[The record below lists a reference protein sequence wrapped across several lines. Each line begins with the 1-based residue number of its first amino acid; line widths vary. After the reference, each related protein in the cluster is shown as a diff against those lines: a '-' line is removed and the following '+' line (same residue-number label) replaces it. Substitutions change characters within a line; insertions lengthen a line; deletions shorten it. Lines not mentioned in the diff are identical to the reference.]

1 MASECPSD
9 GTPDGVRLQV
19 HAQHARGPFDA
30 APPSSFFDDAEEVTL
45 RPGSVL
51 YVPAGMWHR
60 VQCAEDSVSINIR
73 WAS

>member
-9 GTPDGVRLQV
+9 GTPDGVRVQV

-60 VQCAEDSVSINIR
+60 VQCVEDSVSINIR